1 MEKVG
6 LRDSK
11 RVWQSLA
18 VIVLLSMVATACY
31 RKSTVVQQT
40 QTSAA
45 PFNTPSP
52 SAYPTPEGFIND
64 FANVFDE
71 SGRQKLELAV
81 AELKRDLDVEFG
93 VATIE
98 TTNGVPIFDYSL
110 ALAREWKPG
119 GQSGR
124 GVLLVLAIKDHNW
137 RLQVSKALEKEL
149 PDELC
154 KQLGDQSVELYKAG
168 KYAEGVEK
176 YIKAIAEKL
185 KAQPKSVASAKGPMQ
200 LAKRANESIADRQVA

>member
-6 LRDSK
+6 LRGSK
-11 RVWQSLA
+11 RVWQCLA

-31 RKSTVVQQT
+31 RKRTVVQQT

-52 SAYPTPEGFIND
+52 SAYPTPDGSIND
-64 FANVFDE
+64 FAKVFDE

-124 GVLLVLAIKDHNW
+124 GMLLVLAIKDHNW

-149 PDELC
+149 PDDLC

-176 YIKAIAEKL
+176 YIKAIAEQL